1 MLQTRKFALCQ
12 EGLKLIAVI
21 TMLIDHV
28 GLALC
33 KDNLLMRGI
42 GRLAFPI
49 YVFLLV
55 EGFYH
60 TGNYLRYLGRLALFA
75 LLSEIPFDFMVSGAW
90 TSPQAQNVMVT
101 LLLALI
107 CLWLLEAVSNLHS
120 LLRVLASG
128 VILMAIGRMAD
139 GVGCDYGAFGIWLAA
154 IFYFTWRLPWWRYL
168 LQAVGIL
175 LLCLLWYG
183 TLWNLEALA
192 ALAILPIALYGGERK
207 LQSKAVQYGFYAFY
221 PAHMFIIA
229 ILAYLQ

>member
-1 MLQTRKFALCQ
+1 MIKTRKFALSQ
-12 EGLKLIAVI
+12 EGLKLIAVAA
-21 TMLIDHV
+21 MLIDHV

-33 KDNLLMRGI
+33 GDNLLMRGI

-49 YVFLLV
+49 YMFLLV
-55 EGFYH
+55 EGFHH
-60 TGNYLRYLGRLALFA
+60 TSNYLRYLGRLALFA
-75 LLSEIPFDFMVSGAW
+75 LLSEIPFDFMVFGTW

-107 CLWLLEAVSNLHS
+107 CLWLLDTASNLHI

-128 VILMAIGRMAD
+128 VILTAIGSMAEA
-139 GVGCDYGAFGIWLAA
+139 VGCDYGAFGIWLAA

-168 LQAVGIL
+168 LQAAGIL

-183 TLWNLEALA
+183 TLQNPETLA

-207 LQSKAVQYGFYAFY
+207 LQNKVVQYGFYAFY
-221 PAHMFIIA
+221 PIHMLIIG
-229 ILAYLQ
+229 ILALLQ